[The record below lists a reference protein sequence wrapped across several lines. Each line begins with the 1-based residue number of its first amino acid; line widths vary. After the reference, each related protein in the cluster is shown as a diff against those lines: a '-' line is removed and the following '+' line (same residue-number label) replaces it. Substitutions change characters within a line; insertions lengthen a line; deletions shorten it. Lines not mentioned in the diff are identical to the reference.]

1 MLVQNCR
8 RPAVAAAFEALIA
21 HRAAIG
27 DTHLRALFEDEPDRG
42 PRFMRRLGDLCVDF
56 SRQKIT
62 DETLRLLA
70 DLAEAADLSGA
81 IARMYGGAP
90 VNETEQRAALHMA
103 LRASEGDWPTPDG
116 RCARSLAS
124 EVRHRMR
131 AFASRIR
138 AGLYLGA
145 TGSPITDVVSLG
157 VGGSDLG
164 PALAARAFEPFG
176 DGPRVHYI
184 ANVDGIE
191 LAQTLRRLHPT
202 KTVVLVAS
210 KSFSTLETLE
220 NAKAAR
226 DWLENGLGQ
235 AGARRHFV
243 AATANV
249 DAALAFGVAR
259 ERIFEFWDWV
269 GGRFSVWSSVGLT
282 LPILAGWARFEEF
295 LAGAEEVDRHFRD
308 APFERNIPAL
318 MALIGIWNRNLL
330 GRESLAICPYDH
342 RLSRLPAYLQQ
353 LEMESN
359 GKRTTRDGAEVFCET
374 APVLFGEPGTN
385 AQHSFFQLLHQGS
398 QVSPADFF
406 VAARPTGGSDA
417 QHALLVANC
426 LAQAEALAV
435 GLTEA
440 EAREALA
447 SDGRDADWIDR
458 AAPHMAC
465 PGDRPTTLFLYRRLD
480 PRTLGRLIALYE
492 HKVFAQGVIWNV
504 ESFDQWGVELGKR
517 RAKALTPL
525 VTGAADPA
533 TAHPTVRA
541 ALAHLRSLRDGPD

>member
-1 MLVQNCR
+1 MQSR
-8 RPAVAAAFEALIA
+8 RRRFNDA
-21 HRAAIG
+21 
-27 DTHLRALFEDEPDRG
+27 LRALEAHRDRFAGRHLRELFAENPDRG
-42 PRFMRRLGDLCVDF
+42 RDLSLSLDDLTVDF
-56 SRQKIT
+56 SRQKIN
-62 DETLRLLA
+62 DETLGLLK
-70 DLAEAADLSGA
+70 DLAEAADLRGS
-81 IARMYGGAP
+81 IERMYSGQP
-90 VNETEQRAALHMA
+90 VNQTERRAALHMA
-103 LRASEGDWPTPDG
+103 LRASDGDWPTPDG
-116 RCARSLAS
+116 QCARTLA
-124 EVRHRMR
+124 EGVRTRMR

-164 PALAARAFEPFG
+164 PALAARAFEPFA

-191 LAQTLRRLHPT
+191 LAHTLRRLHPT

-210 KSFSTLETLE
+210 KSFTTLETLE

-226 DWLENGLGQ
+226 AWLVNGLGE

-249 DAALAFGVAR
+249 EAALAFGVAR

-282 LPILAGWARFEEF
+282 LPILAGWNRFQEF
-295 LAGAEEVDRHFRD
+295 LEGAEEVDRHFRE
-308 APFERNIPAL
+308 APFEGNIPAL
-318 MALIGIWNRNLL
+318 MALIGVWNRNLL
-330 GRESLAICPYDH
+330 RRESLAICPYDH
-342 RLSRLPAYLQQ
+342 RLGRLPAYLQQ

-359 GKRTTRDGAEVFCET
+359 GKRTTRDGGQVSLET

-385 AQHSFFQLLHQGS
+385 SQHSFFQLLHQGS

-406 VAARPTGGSDA
+406 IAARPMGGSEA
-417 QHALLVANC
+417 QHALLAANC

-435 GLTEA
+435 GLSEEEARAELEA
-440 EAREALA
+440 EGKDPEF
-447 SDGRDADWIDR
+447 IER
-458 AAPHMAC
+458 ATPHMVC
-465 PGDRPTTLFLYRRLD
+465 PGDRPTTLFVYRRLD

-492 HKVFAQGVIWNV
+492 HKTFAQGVIWDV

-517 RAKALTPL
+517 RAKALTPM
-525 VTGAADPA
+525 VTGAEGVEK
-533 TAHPTVRA
+533 AHPTVRH
-541 ALAHLRSLRDGPD
+541 ALRRLREMQTDE